1 MFNKRLLIILT
12 LLFSI
17 LVIVSSVAAEE
28 ITDGSDIIETDDL
41 SVNQA
46 IDEEK
51 SLDVVDSGDG
61 DDDSLDVVDSGDGEE
76 NSLDLVD
83 SSDDEDLLEP
93 IEESSTN
100 TAICSDIPKDSQSK
114 NVLSASASGNGNYV
128 SIQNVATYDNKDVI
142 VKINT
147 NSNSGI
153 DYSIYLYD
161 SENYLAYDDY
171 GYIPSG
177 SNTLTLNLGYW
188 EPDNYK
194 LVFTDNNG
202 LTCVAYIKV
211 LRYVANAKV
220 TATKYYSSYYKSGKT
235 ININA
240 VNKDTNK
247 PMQAKLKLVF
257 KKSNGKLKTY
267 YVTTNAKGKAKFK
280 VNLGVGSYKLTISS
294 ANSRINFKKVYSTV
308 KVKKGL
314 LKITV
319 PNYSSY
325 YKSGKKL
332 TVKVVNR
339 YAKKGIAVK
348 LKFVYKKPKAKAKV
362 KYVTTNSKGKA
373 KIKIPVGIGKYK
385 LKVTP
390 ATSNYK
396 ANKVSKKVNVNK
408 YVILKYG
415 KYRAKI
421 HYAKY
426 IKLKKVYHMDENV
439 YDYKMYYIKTNKI
452 KTIKVPIYKTVKVK
466 STKWVYK
473 DVLSSE
479 DYWDY
484 DYNHYNTYD
493 YSLDKYWNNG
503 WTWYGSY
510 YNSYDNNRHTKYYSQ
525 FKKKVNYTE
534 TKKVKT
540 GKYKKVKRRVYL
552 CAESYSGKY
561 AWLSLFY
568 NLKGERVWFS
578 GSKRLYL

>member
-1 MFNKRLLIILT
+1 MFNKRLLIIFT
-12 LLFSI
+12 LLFSM

-28 ITDGSDIIETDDL
+28 ITDDSDNIEIDDL

-46 IDEEK
+46 IDEEN

-114 NVLSASASGNGNYV
+114 NVLSASASSNGNYV

-147 NSNSGI
+147 NLNTGI
-153 DYSIYLYD
+153 DYFIYLYD

-177 SNTLTLNLGYW
+177 SNTLTFNLGYW
-188 EPDNYK
+188 EPDKYK
-194 LVFTDNNG
+194 LVFTDDNG

-220 TATKYYSSYYKSGKT
+220 TATKSYSSYYKSGKT

-396 ANKVSKKVNVNK
+396 ANKVSKKVTVNK
-408 YVILKYG
+408 YVYIKAG
-415 KYRAKI
+415 KYRGRLTYKQFIA
-421 HYAKY
+421 
-426 IKLKKVYHMDENV
+426 LKKAKLNDMNK
-439 YDYKMYYIKTNKI
+439 DYTVKTGKYYVFKQ
-452 KTIKVPIYKTVKVK
+452 PIYKTVKVK
-466 STKWVYK
+466 KSKWVYK
-473 DVLSSE
+473 YKLSSE
-479 DYWDY
+479 HWYGESEYYYPKTPKGYKWCGSKVVDINSNYWKY
-484 DYNHYNTYD
+484 Y
-493 YSLDKYWNNG
+493 DKY
-503 WTWYGSY
+503 
-510 YNSYDNNRHTKYYSQ
+510 
-525 FKKKVNYTE
+525 KKKVYYWD
-534 TKKVKT
+534 TKEVKT
-540 GKYKKVKRRVYL
+540 GKYKKAKDPIYMTIIVSNGYGQH
-552 CAESYSGKY
+552 GKGVF
-561 AWLSLFY
+561 A
-568 NLKGERVWFS
+568 NVWS
-578 GSKRLYL
+578 SEYWNKYEDDILWKEIKI